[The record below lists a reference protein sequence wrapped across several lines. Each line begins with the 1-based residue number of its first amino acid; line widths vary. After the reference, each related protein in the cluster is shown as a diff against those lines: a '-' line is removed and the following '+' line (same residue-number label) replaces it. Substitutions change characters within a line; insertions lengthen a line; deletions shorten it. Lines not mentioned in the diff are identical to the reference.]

1 MILNNVVPPSHFT
14 FYEKCMNFKYILL
27 LDFVCKYVMVLL
39 LKSGNLYDP
48 IYFLLSVTILLIQLN
63 CKTLTW
69 LREGLLVY
77 FDLLI
82 LCYSPLENRVIEVI
96 ETTVIRFFNWQGY
109 IEKYMYNYCTLN
121 RILRNSKCKIEWLP
135 LVICKSTFLRIIKPS
150 TEHQECFGPFSYL

>member
-1 MILNNVVPPSHFT
+1 MLCLHTISPSMKNVWISNKFYFWILCVSNGNT
-14 FYEKCMNFKYILL
+14 FKIWKFIWPN
-27 LDFVCKYVMVLL
+27 
-39 LKSGNLYDP
+39 
-48 IYFLLSVTILLIQLN
+48 LLSSFCHNSVNPIKLQDTYM
-63 CKTLTW
+63 W

-150 TEHQECFGPFSYL
+150 AERQECFGPFSYL